1 MKTNENKS
9 ADKNDP
15 AARQK
20 SLTELLKQLAISSV
34 AMMRDEIE
42 LVIQRSRER
51 LGEVRSGFVF
61 VALGATIG
69 FAAFLSICAA
79 LIIELARYMPPAV
92 AALLTAGLLA
102 VVGVVLGFI
111 GYRQIKK

>member
-1 MKTNENKS
+1 MRAND
-9 ADKNDP
+9 DKNDP

-20 SLTELLKQLAISSV
+20 SLTELLKQLATSSI

-61 VALGATIG
+61 VVVGTAVS
-69 FAAFLSICAA
+69 FAAFLCLCAA
-79 LIIELARYMPPAV
+79 LIIGLSPHMSPVV
-92 AALLTAGLLA
+92 AALLVAGLLA
-102 VVGVVLGFI
+102 FVGVVFGYI